1 MRRIISMLLAG
12 CLTTACLCP
21 YGVFALENDG
31 GERGACAPTVTQT
44 EQGARAAAPAPQ
56 PGQALV
62 NLAAGADRF
71 TLPMEGP
78 GTDYDPATNDIPIR
92 DKEQAILCRLTD
104 GVYGNGA
111 ILDGNWNGTGE
122 RSKYYEAYR
131 NIDRGIILDLGAE
144 RNIQE
149 VSMHVQEHPM
159 YGISAPAVFTYYLSA
174 DGVNFNRVGRVSR
187 FDATRDETPEHT
199 AGDDQNSLVNFDFT
213 LTGINYNARYVKV
226 AFELTGTWAFMDE
239 MRVNGLEQPAADADP
254 LPDAP
259 GSEYE
264 KVNAYPTPALSGGI
278 QHESLMY
285 AGYQQ
290 AEADGPF
297 ITTHK
302 TEEEILPVVAYL
314 DEQGTIRDKF
324 FESITFLPHLLLP
337 DTTTA
342 DPTDGRYVVYSI
354 TDMVGNPNA
363 AQMCARI
370 NEWQLWLDFLFDFKD
385 ENGNP
390 CNLDALEAA
399 AAAVKAATND
409 PNYKIGVKVS
419 ILAPILCQNDFGALP
434 GTTRSLNF
442 EVSQTN
448 SYAQARADRLAAV
461 KWYVDTVIERFNAKN
476 YQNLRLDGFYW
487 HHESIDY
494 DVDPLAADSVKSI
507 TEYVHSLTPARK
519 IYWIPSY
526 QAPGFR
532 EWKNLGFDYAIM
544 QPNYAF
550 DANATGQRVD
560 DCADLCK
567 KYGLGVEMELGGIS
581 DQFIASF
588 RDYLVKG
595 QADKKQYQHDSL
607 IAWYTS
613 TSGIYET
620 YRNKAGTRYV
630 YDAMFDFFKGRETNL
645 EEPGGNLAKNSKST
659 LAAENIWNQG
669 AVERLDL
676 SLLADGQ
683 TGNWNSGCVQ
693 LNKNELG
700 ERVSIVADLNGLSNL
715 TNIELRM
722 MEELSW
728 GIGAPGQVTF
738 STSADG
744 SVWKPLATIAREQAA
759 RIEPPGGLA
768 DLVFQVTTPVT
779 AQYVKAEF
787 AYAPADQPGELL
799 TWMGAD
805 ELVLEG
811 STPTAAPEALAPLGT
826 VTLRS
831 EQVGDEA
838 AFAELQN
845 KAAGLLK
852 DGRMQTGEWAADYI
866 GLHADTA
873 AGPYTVETG
882 FESLVTVNVLGIDF
896 LDRTSWGIAAPEQV
910 TYYYSADAGA
920 NWTRAGEVTK
930 GQAVETALSDVD
942 SSCYYELALPAA
954 VRANAVKA
962 VFERGIAPDGP
973 TAGAQQPARWSWIGL
988 DEVVV
993 RGGL

>member
-71 TLPMEGP
+71 TLTMEGP

-526 QAPGFR
+526 Q
-532 EWKNLGFDYAIM
+532 
-544 QPNYAF
+544 
-550 DANATGQRVD
+550 
-560 DCADLCK
+560 
-567 KYGLGVEMELGGIS
+567 
-581 DQFIASF
+581 
-588 RDYLVKG
+588 
-595 QADKKQYQHDSL
+595 HDSL

-645 EEPGGNLAKNSKST
+645 EEPGGNLAKNSKIT